1 MADAQ
6 QVRITELPAATKTN
20 DDDQYEVSQPGTP
33 GNPST
38 SRRISHAMLK
48 DGVRPDMSPY
58 LTGLLPGE
66 GITIAG
72 SAPILA
78 VSLEILNKAG
88 TWGDAQNV
96 PEVTVDIHGRVTNV
110 DLIPL
115 PQIDLSPYALL
126 DSPAFSGNPTAPTQ
140 PPTTNNA
147 RLATAAF
154 VQQEIAAR
162 GFLTDAPS
170 DGNTYGRKNGAWAEA
185 AGGAGDDSGYA
196 FNAATTTPPASG
208 EVRLNNSG
216 QTAATAIYL
225 SGTSA
230 AGASVYN
237 ILSLSMKAGV
247 KVLLQ
252 DRADSTRWLIFR
264 ATQDAILHATWVE
277 VPVVLDTAS
286 GVLLSPGSRIIT
298 YTAQPTGGSVVV
310 SEAAPVNPLPNML
323 WWQSALGMLFLYY
336 DDGNT
341 KQWVPASPA
350 PIGQTMPPG
359 SVTDYAG
366 AAAPAGW
373 LFCQGQLLSRA
384 AYPGLFTAIGTRY
397 GVGDGS
403 TTFGLPDTSGRVTA
417 GKEAV
422 ATRLTTA
429 GSGVDGGT
437 LGATGGDQRLP
448 VHAHGARGQGLVGQN
463 LTLGTSRAVGTAD
476 GNASGYFQDIQVQV
490 DNAGAGAS
498 ANVPPT
504 IVMNK
509 IIKT

>member
-1 MADAQ
+1 MADDIP
-6 QVRITELPAATKTN
+6 QVRITELPAATRTN
-20 DDDQYEVSQPGTP
+20 DDDQYEVSQAGVPGSP
-33 GNPST
+33 AT
-38 SRRISHAMLK
+38 SRRMSHAMLK
-48 DGVRPDMSPY
+48 AGVKPDLTSY
-58 LTGLLPGE
+58 LTGLIPGD
-66 GITIAG
+66 GIVIAG

-78 VSLEILNKAG
+78 VSMETLNKAG

-126 DSPAFSGNPTAPTQ
+126 DSPAFKNNPTAPLQ
-140 PPTTNNA
+140 PGGTNNA
-147 RLATAAF
+147 TLASAAF

-185 AGGAGDDSGYA
+185 AGGAGDDSGYT
-196 FNAATTTPPASG
+196 FNASVATPPASG
-208 EVRLNNSG
+208 EARLNNAG
-216 QTAATAIYL
+216 QTTATAIYL

-230 AGASVYN
+230 AGANAYN
-237 ILSLSMKAGV
+237 ILMLSMKAGV

-252 DRADSTRWLIFR
+252 DRTDTTRWLIFR
-264 ATQDAILHATWVE
+264 ATADAIGHATWVE
-277 VPVVLDTAS
+277 LPVVLDTAS
-286 GVLLSPGSRIIT
+286 GVLLNPGSRIVT
-298 YTAQPTGGSVVV
+298 YTAAPTGGSVWV
-310 SEAAPVNPLPNML
+310 SEAAPASPLPNML

-350 PIGQTMPPG
+350 PVGQTVPPG
-359 SVTDYAG
+359 SVMDYAG
-366 AAAPAGW
+366 ANAPAGW
-373 LFCQGQLLSRA
+373 LFCQGQLLSRTL
-384 AYPGLFTAIGTRY
+384 YPALFTAIGTRY

-403 TTFGLPDTSGRVTA
+403 TTFGLPDTGGRVTV

-422 ATRLTTA
+422 ATRLTVA
-429 GSGVDGGT
+429 ISGVDGGT
-437 LGATGGDQRLP
+437 LGAVGGDQNMP
-448 VHAHGARGQGLVGQN
+448 AHIHYGLTGNSGATNTGRFGYG
-463 LTLGTSRAVGTAD
+463 D
-476 GNASGYFQDIQVQV
+476 GNNMVNVPTTS
-490 DNAGAGAS
+490 AGAGAS
-498 ANVPPT
+498 QNVQPS